1 MSHWLLL
8 LAFVAARASARSAD
22 DPREVVRA
30 AGQAT
35 EAGDVSANALAA
47 RWRAR
52 VAGRADDR
60 ADDRAAW
67 LGLATLAR
75 LRTDYPAAESAYS
88 RLTGGSPDRYAAY
101 AQLGLGEG
109 YDVRGYWMSAGP
121 AFERAL
127 RTARD
132 VGDRVGE
139 GEALLML
146 AFVRGRMHGVRVA

>member
-22 DPREVVRA
+22 DPREVVRV

-52 VAGRADDR
+52 VAGR

-121 AFERAL
+121 AFVRAL
-127 RTARD
+127 RTARG
-132 VGDRVGE
+132 VGG
-139 GEALLML
+139 
-146 AFVRGRMHGVRVA
+146 